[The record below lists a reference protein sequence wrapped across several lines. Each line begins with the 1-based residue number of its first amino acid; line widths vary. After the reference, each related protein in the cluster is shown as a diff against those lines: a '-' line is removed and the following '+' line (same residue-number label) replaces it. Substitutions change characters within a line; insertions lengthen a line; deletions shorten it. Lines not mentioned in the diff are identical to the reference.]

1 MSLITQ
7 PSVLH
12 ASELLIETEIKARV
26 GIIRLNRPAKRNAI
40 NSSLM
45 SQVTSAL
52 QTFSQNPEVAAIVLC
67 ANGPSFS
74 AGFDLKELAEQG
86 ERTALQ
92 WAEVLTADFD
102 FVMQFWDC
110 PKPTVAAIHGFCIG
124 GGLELA
130 LACDFTIADEN
141 TLMGE
146 PEMRFGS
153 SIAAMIVPWLV
164 GPKFAKEM
172 LLSANDRI
180 TAQRAYEVGLINQV
194 APAGQQFERAMELA
208 TQIASYST
216 VSVQMTKKAI
226 HRSYDISG
234 MRQALLL
241 AIDTA
246 TLIEAN
252 VRPENAEFEK
262 IRQTQG
268 MQAALAW
275 RDSVAMGAVAEV
287 TEHSGS

>member
-1 MSLITQ
+1 MSLSQ
-7 PSVLH
+7 NNNLAGVFDSV
-12 ASELLIETEIKARV
+12 IETEIIGKV
-26 GIIRLNRPAKRNAI
+26 GVIRLNRPAKRNAI
-40 NSSLM
+40 NSLM
-45 SQVTSAL
+45 MTQVAHAL
-52 QTFSQNPEVAAIVLC
+52 KSFTLNAEVGAIVLC
-67 ANGPSFS
+67 SNGPSFS

-86 ERTALQ
+86 ITTAQ
-92 WAEVLTADFD
+92 EWGEVLKADFD

-130 LACDFTIADEN
+130 VACDLTIADEN

-164 GPKFAKEM
+164 GAKFAKEM

-180 TAQRAYEVGLINQV
+180 TASRAYEVGLINEVTSNEQH
-194 APAGQQFERAMELA
+194 FTRALELA
-208 TQIASYST
+208 TQMASYSA

-226 HRSYDISG
+226 NRSYDISG
-234 MRQALLL
+234 MKQALLA

-252 VRPENAEFEK
+252 ARPENAEFEH
-262 IRQTQG
+262 IRKTQG
-268 MQAALAW
+268 MQAALGW
-275 RDSVAMGAVAEV
+275 RNSAANVNAN
-287 TEHSGS
+287 